1 MLDSSSRMADMSS
14 AEAGPVGP
22 DLKRGIPVNQITDGG
37 MLAGQVDGEPV
48 LLVRRGAVFYAIG
61 GSCSHYSGTLADG
74 LLVGDT
80 VRCPLHHACF
90 DLRTGEAV
98 HGPAI
103 SALPCYDVKRH
114 LELVMVTGLKPP
126 GDAPRQH
133 AALADG
139 RAPTRIVIVGAGAAG
154 TAAAFALR
162 RAGHAGELTLI
173 GDERAAP
180 YDRPNL
186 SKSYLSGSAAEEWL
200 PLQPPA
206 AYDTAGIRLVLGTA
220 VSRIDPA
227 DRTVSLEDGRAFP
240 FDALLIATGAN
251 PIRPP
256 IPGMDRPR
264 VRTLRS
270 RADSEALI
278 ELATTAHQAVV
289 VGAGFLG
296 LEAAASLSARGLSV
310 QVVSPD
316 AVPLA
321 GPLGSELG
329 AYVQRLH
336 EAHGVRLRLRHSVTT
351 IGEQSVQLE
360 DGTELPAELVVV
372 ATGVRPS
379 TVLAARTGL
388 ALAKGIQVDQYLE
401 TSHRG
406 IFAAGDAVSWPDP
419 RTGELTGCGH
429 WSLAMR
435 MGEVAAS
442 NMLGAGV
449 PFVEQPFFWSEH
461 YDLRINCTG
470 NTEKWDRIEVLPG
483 LPSDQ
488 WEQRFWRDGV
498 LVGVATINRDHES
511 LEAELALERQL
522 ASAPARTGPNAIPG
536 PPR

>member
-1 MLDSSSRMADMSS
+1 MSG
-14 AEAGPVGP
+14 AEAGPAGP
-22 DLKRGIPVNQITDGG
+22 DLKRGIPVDQIADGG

-48 LLVRRGAVFYAIG
+48 LLARRGAVFYAIG
-61 GSCSHYSGTLADG
+61 ASCSHYSGTLADG
-74 LLVGDT
+74 LLVGET

-103 SALPCYDVKRH
+103 SSLPCYQVERH
-114 LELVMVTGLKPP
+114 LDLVMVTALKPP
-126 GDAPRQH
+126 GE
-133 AALADG
+133 AAQRHVALPEG
-139 RAPTRIVIVGAGAAG
+139 KVPKRIVIVGAGAAG

-162 RAGHAGELTLI
+162 RAGYAGEVTLL

-186 SKSYLSGSAAEEWL
+186 SKSYLSGSAAAEWL

-206 AYDTAGIRLVLGTA
+206 AYDTADIRLVLGTA
-220 VSRIDPA
+220 VSRVDPA

-240 FDALLIATGAN
+240 FDALLLATGAN

-256 IPGMDRPR
+256 IPGLDRPH

-278 ELATTAHQAVV
+278 ELATSARQAVI

-296 LEAAASLSARGLSV
+296 LEAAASLSVRGLTV

-316 AVPLA
+316 TVPLA
-321 GPLGSELG
+321 GPLGSDLG

-336 EAHGVRLRLRHSVTT
+336 EAHGVNLRLRHSVTT
-351 IGEQSVQLE
+351 IGEQSVKLE
-360 DGTELPAELVVV
+360 DGTELPADLVVV

-379 TVLAARTGL
+379 TALAARSGL
-388 ALAKGIQVDQYLE
+388 ALAKGIQVDRYLE

-435 MGEVAAS
+435 MGEAAAL

-461 YDLRINCTG
+461 YDVRINCTG
-470 NTEKWDRIEVLPG
+470 NTEKWDRIEVLAG

-498 LVGVATINRDHES
+498 QVGVATINRDHES
-511 LEAELALERQL
+511 LAAELALERQL
-522 ASAPARTGPNAIPG
+522 ASVQARTGPIATSA
-536 PPR
+536 PRP